1 MRYQVDL
8 QELSDICSYFV
19 DRFAIIIV
27 YDIDASLLFSTMHN
41 YT

>member
-1 MRYQVDL
+1 MDL

-19 DRFAIIIV
+19 DRFAIIILL

-41 YT
+41 YI